1 VNAIVS
7 SFVSLKPG
15 AGNARLERNRPVQLL
30 ISAAHQF
37 LRLILGMAT
46 LQDVRAFV
54 KRQGDLSLE
63 ELERKVA
70 AEFKMSRDE
79 AAQMMRGL
87 QTEDPSLEPAQPT
100 LLQASVVA
108 GGLAGTTAMGNSE
121 NAPGVAA
128 LMVNEG
134 DVVKD
139 VTLEED
145 KNRKEGRDD

>member
-1 VNAIVS
+1 
-7 SFVSLKPG
+7 
-15 AGNARLERNRPVQLL
+15 
-30 ISAAHQF
+30 
-37 LRLILGMAT
+37 MAT

-54 KRQGDLSLE
+54 KRQGNLSLE

-70 AEFKMSRDE
+70 AEFSMSRDE

-139 VTLEED
+139 ASLEE
-145 KNRKEGRDD
+145 NGRKENRDD